1 MFINLALTFYLQ
13 ATYFWDIR
21 RLSGS
26 VPKVVGYCIIFE
38 QESHLKSEFSSKS

>member
-13 ATYFWDIR
+13 AYFWDIH